1 MSRRANKRVQNSAL
15 SAIYEK
21 PKVNI
26 MRQMFCA
33 AQMKQLD
40 GRMPHF
46 DLQPILI
53 SIKSLILE
61 YYDSRRCR
69 KVKFKMHQKFPVATS
84 HLSLFQTDLSVP
96 LATWQ
101 FSENIVSSAFFRKH
115 LLQAF
120 FMEIVQNL
128 KSLLALSVPC
138 CHPVFLHWLK
148 TPNIWDM

>member
-1 MSRRANKRVQNSAL
+1 MIYL
-15 SAIYEK
+15 SAIHEK

-101 FSENIVSSAFFRKH
+101 FSENIVSSAFFRRH
-115 LLQAF
+115 LLVAITDLDQAF
-120 FMEIVQNL
+120 LMEVVQNIQFVG
-128 KSLLALSVPC
+128 SFSILLP
-138 CHPVFLHWLK
+138 PYFLHWLK
-148 TPNIWDM
+148 TPKISGM